1 LAGKASP
8 RYIEPGGLAIA
19 LMMSKLYHAL
29 LAAHVPEEKAREAAE
44 EAAELE
50 ISKIDDLATKA
61 DIAMVKGDIE
71 AAKGEILKWVIGFMG
86 LQTITI
92 IGTLVVLANR

>member
-1 LAGKASP
+1 M
-8 RYIEPGGLAIA
+8 A

-29 LAAHVPEEKAREAAE
+29 LTAHVPEEKAREAAE
-44 EAAELE
+44 EAAERE
-50 ISKIDDLATKA
+50 ISKNDDLATKA

-71 AAKGEILKWVIGFMG
+71 AAKSEILKWLIGFMG